1 MELLR
6 FAPCAGSK
14 WLARMRVIEPVS
26 GTPCGEPFM
35 SSFVPAAALVT
46 LTVSKNG
53 EMSPAASARLWA
65 SSRHC
70 VEAASLAGKNGS
82 LSAPMAGSAWRKAT
96 L

>member
-1 MELLR
+1 ML
-6 FAPCAGSK
+6 
-14 WLARMRVIEPVS
+14 
-26 GTPCGEPFM
+26 
-35 SSFVPAAALVT
+35 SFVPAATLVM

-70 VEAASLAGKNGS
+70 VEASSWREYGS
-82 LSAPMAGSAWRKAT
+82 LSAPWAGSAWRNAT